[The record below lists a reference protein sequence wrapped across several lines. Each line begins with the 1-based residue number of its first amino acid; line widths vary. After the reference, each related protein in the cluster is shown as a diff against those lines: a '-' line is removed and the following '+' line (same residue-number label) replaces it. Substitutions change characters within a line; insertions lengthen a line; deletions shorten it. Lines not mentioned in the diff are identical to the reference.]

1 MQHLRGRQ
9 KSLLGKHGEVE
20 EHKRR
25 GKGFSSLSGIR
36 EFTGSDK
43 GDVFLYFSLTN
54 IQTVQ
59 KNEWVYNREFYLG
72 KSKLEKKI
80 SYITKSQ

>member
-1 MQHLRGRQ
+1 M
-9 KSLLGKHGEVE
+9 GKFE
-20 EHKRR
+20 EHKHK

-54 IQTVQ
+54 IQIVQ
-59 KNEWVYNREFYLG
+59 KNEWVYNHEFYLG
-72 KSKLEKKI
+72 KSKLEKKSLI
-80 SYITKSQ
+80 